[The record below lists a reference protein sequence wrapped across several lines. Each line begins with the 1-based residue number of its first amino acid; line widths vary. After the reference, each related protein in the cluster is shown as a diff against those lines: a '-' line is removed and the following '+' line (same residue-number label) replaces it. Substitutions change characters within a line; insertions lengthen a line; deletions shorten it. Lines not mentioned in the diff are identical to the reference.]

1 MHINGWNTIEKLLLL
16 KGKNQSWLARKLD
29 LSPAAIT
36 QIKNGQFS
44 IRPQYINQICTL
56 LDAKESDRMDLYTE
70 IANARLCSFLP
81 KNVKISLTKN
91 N

>member
-16 KGKNQSWLARKLD
+16 KGKNQSWLARKLN
-29 LSPAAIT
+29 LTPSAIT
-36 QIKNGQFS
+36 QIKNGQFCIS
-44 IRPQYINQICTL
+44 SQHINQICNL

-70 IANARLCSFLP
+70 IANARLCLFLP
-81 KNVKISLTKN
+81 RNVKISLTKN